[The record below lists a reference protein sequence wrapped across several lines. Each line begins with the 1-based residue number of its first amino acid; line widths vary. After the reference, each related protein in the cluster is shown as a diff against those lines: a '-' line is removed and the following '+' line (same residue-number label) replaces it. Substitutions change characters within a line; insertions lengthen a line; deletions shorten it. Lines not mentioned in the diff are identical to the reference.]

1 MGSSQSTSLSLTE
14 GVQLESPTYLYYT
27 YCNERDN
34 AGYYRGVVK
43 RLLTS
48 NRKRYEQN
56 HNRILDEV
64 RRRTAEVGL
73 RGLQFS
79 PSC

>member
-14 GVQLESPTYLYYT
+14 GVQLDSPTYLYCT
-27 YCNERDN
+27 GLNERDN
-34 AGYYRGVVK
+34 AAYYRGFVTK
-43 RLLTS
+43 LLTS

-79 PSC
+79 ASC